1 MRCLSQVPTAGLA
14 RTAAVTY
21 NGCTQKSSGQGGTMK
36 KHSYGALKDGIEI
49 EEFILSNS
57 IGVEVSIITY
67 GAIITRVMVP
77 DRRGQPANVV
87 LGFDDLAGYVE
98 HNQAFFGCIAGRYAN
113 RIANGRFVLDGNSYA
128 LAQNNGPHALHG
140 GMQGFD
146 KRIWNAQPVNTERG
160 PALQLAYVS
169 PDGEEGYPGTLSVTV
184 TYTLT
189 DHNELWLDYTATA
202 DKPTIV
208 NLTNHSYFNL
218 AGPGAGTI
226 DGHIL
231 MLNADRYT
239 PVDAGLI
246 PTGELAPVAGTP
258 FDFRSP
264 RTIGPGQRSGHPQIR
279 LGRGYDHNFVLSRPS
294 LDDTSLLLA
303 AVVYEPTS
311 GRRMEVFTT
320 EPGIQFYAGNFLGQW
335 SDDTPYPG
343 RDGVF
348 YRQSDGLALET
359 QHFPDSPN
367 QPSFPSTA
375 LRPGE
380 TYRTTTLLRFSAA

>member
-1 MRCLSQVPTAGLA
+1 MEKRL
-14 RTAAVTY
+14 Y
-21 NGCTQKSSGQGGTMK
+21 GTT
-36 KHSYGALKDGIEI
+36 KDGTAV
-49 EEFILSNS
+49 EEFILRNS
-57 IGVEVSIITY
+57 GGVEVGIITY
-67 GAIITRVMVP
+67 GAIITRVIVP
-77 DRRGQPANVV
+77 DRRGQMTNVV
-87 LGFDDLAGYVE
+87 LGFDDLEGYE
-98 HNQAFFGCIAGRYAN
+98 SHNQAFFGCVAGRYAN
-113 RIANGRFVLDGNSYA
+113 RIANGRFVLDGITYT

-140 GMQGFD
+140 GLKGFD
-146 KRIWNAQPVNTERG
+146 KRVWQAEAVATERG
-160 PALQLAYVS
+160 PAVTLSYVS
-169 PDGEEGYPGTLSVTV
+169 PDGEEGYPGTLSATL

-189 DHNELWLDYTATA
+189 DRDELWLDYTATT
-202 DKPTIV
+202 DQPTVV

-226 DGHIL
+226 DGHVL

-264 RTIGPGQRSGHPQIR
+264 RLIGPGQRSGHPQIR

-294 LDDTSLLLA
+294 PDDQSLLLA

-311 GRRMEVFTT
+311 GRRLEVFTT
-320 EPGIQFYAGNFLGQW
+320 EPGVQFYAGNFLGQW
-335 SDDTPYPG
+335 GDTAPYPG
-343 RDGVF
+343 QGGVL
-348 YRQSDGLALET
+348 YRQGDGLALET

-367 QPSFPSTA
+367 QPAFPSTV

-380 TYRTTTLLRFSAA
+380 TYRSTTLLRFGVA